1 MKFPQCALM
10 TPLLYR
16 KMDQLEASLGGVQVS
31 VAALHRTLPS
41 LVRYEVKLATLESVI
56 STVWAAY
63 SRLELY
69 QGGTTQLCH

>member
-1 MKFPQCALM
+1 M
-10 TPLLYR
+10 TLLLYR
-16 KMDQLEASLGGVQVS
+16 KMDQLEASLGGVRVS

-63 SRLELY
+63 TRLELY
-69 QGGTTQLCH
+69 QGGTATAQLCH